1 MFPMTGSSAV
11 CSEMQKILYGKSV
24 AEAYKEK
31 IAPKIKGK
39 ILALL
44 LAGEDGASV
53 AYSKTIVKLT
63 ETLGGK
69 VEVYR
74 FPDNVAE
81 KDVLETVEKLNASET
96 VNGIMP
102 LFPMPE
108 QIDENKI
115 ADAILAAKDLDCLN
129 SYNIGEFYAG
139 RSPWAPATA
148 RACLAILRH
157 YGVELE
163 GKRAVVIGRSN
174 VVGKPVANL
183 LLQENCTVTVCH
195 SHTKNLAEVTAAAD
209 ILIAAVGRAGFV
221 KPSMVKE
228 GAVLIDVGI
237 NVTPG
242 GIVGDVSPDCYQ
254 KASAYSPV
262 PGGVGVVANVM
273 LLQKLAE

>member
-1 MFPMTGSSAV
+1 MMGSSAV
-11 CSEMQKILYGKSV
+11 CSEMQKILFGKPV

-53 AYSKTIVKLT
+53 AYSKTITKLT
-63 ETLGGK
+63 EALGGDVK
-69 VEVYR
+69 VYR
-74 FPDNVAE
+74 FPGNVAE
-81 KDVLETVEKLNASET
+81 KDVLATIDKLNASET
-96 VNGIMP
+96 VHGIMP

-129 SYNIGEFYAG
+129 SGNIGEFYAG

-195 SHTKNLAEVTAAAD
+195 SHTQNLAEVTAAAD

-237 NVTPG
+237 NVTPE

>member
-1 MFPMTGSSAV
+1 MKQTV
-11 CSEMQKILYGKSV
+11 LYGKPV
-24 AEAYKEK
+24 AEAYKEQIVSK
-31 IAPKIKGK
+31 INGRT
-39 ILALL
+39 LALL
-44 LAGEDGASV
+44 LVGDDGASI
-53 AYSKTIVKLT
+53 AYSKTITKLIV
-63 ETLGGK
+63 TLGGMIK
-69 VEVYR
+69 FYR
-74 FPDNVAE
+74 FPGNATE
-81 KDVLETVEKLNASET
+81 KYVLAIVDKLNGSEII
-96 VNGIMP
+96 NGIMP

-115 ADAILAAKDLDCLN
+115 ADAILPAKDLDCLN

-139 RSPWAPATA
+139 RSAWAPATA

-157 YGVELE
+157 YGVELD

-209 ILIAAVGRAGFV
+209 ILIAAVGKAEFV

-237 NVTPG
+237 NVTPE
-242 GIVGDVSPDCYQ
+242 GIVGDISPDCYK

-262 PGGVGVVANVM
+262 PGGDGVVANMM

>member
-1 MFPMTGSSAV
+1 
-11 CSEMQKILYGKSV
+11 MQKILYGKPV
-24 AEAYKEK
+24 AEAYKER
-31 IAPKIKGK
+31 IAPKVKGRT
-39 ILALL
+39 LALL
-44 LAGEDGASV
+44 LVGGDGASV

-63 ETLGGK
+63 EALGGDVK
-69 VEVYR
+69 VYR
-74 FPDNVAE
+74 FPGNVAE
-81 KDVLETVEKLNASET
+81 KDVLATIDKLNASET
-96 VNGIMP
+96 VHGIMP

-115 ADAILAAKDLDCLN
+115 ADAILAVKDLDCLN
-129 SYNIGEFYAG
+129 SGNIGEFYAG

-148 RACLAILRH
+148 RACLAILRY

-163 GKRAVVIGRSN
+163 GKRAAVIGRSN
-174 VVGKPVANL
+174 VVGKPGANL

-195 SHTKNLAEVTAAAD
+195 SHTKNLAKVTAAAD

-237 NVTPG
+237 NVTPE

>member
-1 MFPMTGSSAV
+1 MMGSSAV
-11 CSEMQKILYGKSV
+11 CSEMQKILFGKPV

-39 ILALL
+39 TLALL

-53 AYSKTIVKLT
+53 AYSKTITKLT
-63 ETLGGK
+63 EALGGDVK
-69 VEVYR
+69 VYR
-74 FPDNVAE
+74 FPGNVAE
-81 KDVLETVEKLNASET
+81 KDVLATIDKLNASET
-96 VNGIMP
+96 VHGIMP

-115 ADAILAAKDLDCLN
+115 ADAILAVKDLDCLN

-148 RACLAILRH
+148 RACLAILRY

-195 SHTKNLAEVTAAAD
+195 SHTKNLAEVTVAAD

-237 NVTPG
+237 NVTPE